1 MSTVSDSDGGGSTTT
16 QTQASEQPT
25 LPLVGRDQEREV
37 NRLPPRIQ
45 SPQSTVPSVD
55 DVDDLL
61 VRGLTDLVG
70 AERILIPTILSHLN
84 RPGQG
89 VPIPSFRDIKEAIEK
104 YNDLVL
110 HFRTSPLCHEHIQA
124 LTLLR
129 DVAIAL
135 EVVMLD
141 NSSVNKS
148 TLLSS
153 ILPEAFPCDML
164 HSFEFDWI
172 LSFQPGFNTMS
183 DILGFNVYVAQEDLR
198 TRTNHS
204 LNPMQFMIAVLIS
217 GSIYPRRDPSMS
229 AHVTSH
235 SAGSY
240 MNSDYRTSYKLIAHF
255 IVLAMSGDAT
265 LDTPTSP

>member
-1 MSTVSDSDGGGSTTT
+1 MSTVSDSDGGSTTP

-25 LPLVGRDQEREV
+25 LPLVGRDQEGEV
-37 NRLPPRIQ
+37 NRLPPRIR

-55 DVDDLL
+55 DEDDLL
-61 VRGLTDLVG
+61 IRGLTDLVG
-70 AERILIPTILSHLN
+70 AERVLIPTILSHLN
-84 RPGQG
+84 RPGQCA
-89 VPIPSFRDIKEAIEK
+89 PIPFRDIKEAIEK

-110 HFRTSPLCHEHIQA
+110 RFRTSPLCHEHIQA

-148 TLLSS
+148 ALLSS

-164 HSFEFDWI
+164 HSFECDWI

-183 DILGFNVYVAQEDLR
+183 DILGFNVYVAQEDIR

-229 AHVTSH
+229 THVTSH
-235 SAGSY
+235 SVVSY
-240 MNSDYRTSYKLIAHF
+240 MDSDYRTSYKLVAHF
-255 IVLAMSGDAT
+255 IVLAMTGDAT

>member
-1 MSTVSDSDGGGSTTT
+1 LSTVSDSEGGSTTT
-16 QTQASEQPT
+16 QTQASKQPT
-25 LPLVGRDQEREV
+25 LPLVGRDQEGEV

-55 DVDDLL
+55 EDDFFIKD
-61 VRGLTDLVG
+61 LTDLVG
-70 AERILIPTILSHLN
+70 AERVIIPTILLRLN

-89 VPIPSFRDIKEAIEK
+89 APIPFRNIKEAIEK
-104 YNDLVL
+104 YDDLVL
-110 HFRTSPLCHEHIQA
+110 RFRTSPLCHEHIQA

-153 ILPEAFPCDML
+153 ILPETFPCDML
-164 HSFEFDWI
+164 HSFECDWI

-183 DILGFNVYVAQEDLR
+183 DILGFNVYVAQENLR
-198 TRTNHS
+198 SRTNHS
-204 LNPMQFMIAVLIS
+204 LNPMEFMIAVLIS
-217 GSIYPRRDPSMS
+217 GSIYPRYDPSMS
-229 AHVTSH
+229 THVTSH
-235 SAGSY
+235 SVVSY
-240 MNSDYRTSYKLIAHF
+240 MDSDYRTSYKLIAHF
-255 IVLAMSGDAT
+255 IVLAMSGGAT
-265 LDTPTSP
+265 LTPTSP